1 MVAVPIFYFYRKPM
15 KDFENIVNQLKEY
28 FIKKPE
34 IMMAYVFGSYAKDR
48 VMSESDIDIAV
59 YFKPENNR
67 VEYEENK
74 KYPDEDK
81 IWGDVESIVGVNT
94 DFIVMNRC
102 PSTLAFEILQT
113 GKEIIVKDR
122 GLWLEFYLIV
132 SSVAEDFMEFAK
144 DFYAIRQRSASLSEL
159 EKHSLRRR
167 IVFLENEIEEISYFK
182 DLTFETYMT
191 DRNKRRIVERWI
203 ENIINATI
211 DIAKIILAS
220 EKKEIPKTYQETL
233 ELFGILI
240 GFEEASK
247 KFSKFA
253 NLRNILAHEYLDVL
267 FEKIKEF
274 IDEAEPLYKKLIDFV
289 NKLL

>member
-1 MVAVPIFYFYRKPM
+1 MKTRTPPNRRRTGVPVLKLKKYFAKNPQ
-15 KDFENIVNQLKEY
+15 I
-28 FIKKPE
+28 I
-34 IMMAYVFGSYAKDR
+34 MAYVFGSYAKDR
-48 VMSESDIDIAV
+48 VMSESDFDIAV
-59 YFKPENNR
+59 YYKPENR
-67 VEYEENK
+67 RIEYEMDRE
-74 KYPDEDK
+74 YPNESE
-81 IWGDVESIVGVNT
+81 IWSDVGRIVGVNT
-94 DFIVMNRC
+94 DFVVMNRC

-113 GKEIIVKDR
+113 GKPIIIKDR

-167 IVFLENEIEEISYFK
+167 IVFLENEIGEINVFK
-182 DLTFETYMT
+182 DLTFGIYET
-191 DRNKRRIVERWI
+191 DRNRRRIVERWI

-220 EKKEIPKTYQETL
+220 EKKEIPKTYQGTL

-240 GFEEASK
+240 GLEEKSVK
-247 KFSKFA
+247 ELSEFA
-253 NLRNILAHEYLDVL
+253 NLRNILAHEYLDIL
-267 FEKIKEF
+267 FKRIRNF
-274 IDEAEPLYKKLIDFV
+274 IDEAEPIYKYLIDFV